1 MSGKRTAVSSL
12 DGVTSSS
19 PGELGTPAPALVART
34 VEIDPARVE
43 DLLALLPTD
52 DPVSWVRR
60 DEGLVGWGCAAQV
73 RTEGSTR
80 FSDAAKWWEETTARS
95 VVRDEVEEPGTGMV
109 CFGTFAFADE
119 PGDSVL
125 QVPSVV
131 VGRRG
136 DRAWMTVVGRG
147 SLEALEPRLSPAV
160 APDAPAGITFADGAL
175 NSEEWMSAVAD
186 Q

>member
-60 DEGLVGWGCAAQV
+60 DEGLVGWGRAAEL
-73 RTEGSTR
+73 RTSGAAR
-80 FSDAAKWWEETTARS
+80 FEDAAAWWSELTSRA
-95 VVRDEVEEPGTGMV
+95 VVRDEVTEPGTGLV
-109 CFGTFAFADE
+109 CFGTFAFADS
-119 PGDSVL
+119 PGESVL
-125 QVPSVV
+125 VVPSVV

-136 DRAWMTVVGRG
+136 ERAWLTTVGRG
-147 SLEALEPRLSPAV
+147 LEHLDGYLAHLRLHHV
-160 APDAPAGITFADGAL
+160 
-175 NSEEWMSAVAD
+175 SEDVV
-186 Q
+186 

>member
-60 DEGLVGWGCAAQV
+60 DEGLVG
-73 RTEGSTR
+73 
-80 FSDAAKWWEETTARS
+80 
-95 VVRDEVEEPGTGMV
+95 VVSIGDVVKHKIGQLEFERDQL
-109 CFGTFAFADE
+109 
-119 PGDSVL
+119 DSYVH
-125 QVPSVV
+125 Q
-131 VGRRG
+131 
-136 DRAWMTVVGRG
+136 A
-147 SLEALEPRLSPAV
+147 
-160 APDAPAGITFADGAL
+160 
-175 NSEEWMSAVAD
+175 
-186 Q
+186 

>member
-1 MSGKRTAVSSL
+1 MSGERTAVSSL

-60 DEGLVGWGCAAQV
+60 DEGLVGWGRAAEL
-73 RTEGSTR
+73 RTAGAAR
-80 FSDAAKWWEETTARS
+80 FEDAATWWSELTSRA
-95 VVRDEVEEPGTGMV
+95 VVRDEVTEPGTGLV

-119 PGDSVL
+119 PGDEGA
-125 QVPSVV
+125 
-131 VGRRG
+131 VGI
-136 DRAWMTVVGRG
+136 TVTGPLAAA
-147 SLEALEPRLSPAV
+147 SLGIG
-160 APDAPAGITFADGAL
+160 DAPRGEAFVPEDLPSAIAWHRSAQAL
-175 NSEEWMSAVAD
+175 
-186 Q
+186 

>member
-60 DEGLVGWGCAAQV
+60 DEGLVGWGRAAEL
-73 RTEGSTR
+73 RTAGASR
-80 FSDAAKWWEETTARS
+80 FDDAAA
-95 VVRDEVEEPGTGMV
+95 VE
-109 CFGTFAFADE
+109 
-119 PGDSVL
+119 L
-125 QVPSVV
+125 
-131 VGRRG
+131 
-136 DRAWMTVVGRG
+136 
-147 SLEALEPRLSPAV
+147 
-160 APDAPAGITFADGAL
+160 
-175 NSEEWMSAVAD
+175 VAD
-186 Q
+186 DAQLFTDCLHFGIGLFSARAFPGFRFHYIIIRRHAGQADPGHCRQTAAKQEDDPTEEEYGDQAEDDFGIPVHEPNAQKQLNES